1 MQPIHPLQHA
11 EVHLE
16 RGRYSWVWVVAVCP
30 YCGQAHE
37 HYAGPLD
44 ADPHLYPDIEQLA
57 LCSKRARQ
65 AMQQGPD
72 ERRTYILESAG

>member
-1 MQPIHPLQHA
+1 MQPLQPPQHA

-30 YCGQAHE
+30 YCGHPHE

-44 ADPHLYPDIEQLA
+44 AAPQIYPDVEHLA
-57 LCSKRARQ
+57 CCSKRSRQ
-65 AMQQGPD
+65 EMQQDPA
-72 ERRTYILESAG
+72 ERLTYTLEHAG